1 MTDQTIQT
9 MVGVGDG
16 RLAAETTPVTG
27 TTTNA
32 YVIAYSANLQWA
44 QNTTI
49 VITNTGAANSLTYDV
64 RVYSHEASG
73 KPYTTTTNTV
83 AASDSDQII
92 LAKHSKVEVRVTD
105 TVSGDHTTFQID
117 SITGRM

>member
-1 MTDQTIQT
+1 MTDQA

-16 RLAAETTPVTG
+16 RLAAETTPETG
-27 TTTNA
+27 TTTNTYVVA
-32 YVIAYSANLQWA
+32 YTANLQWA

-49 VITNTGAANSLTYDV
+49 VVANTGAANSLTYDV
-64 RVYSHEASG
+64 RVYSHDASG

-83 AASDSDQII
+83 AAGDSDQII
-92 LAKHSKVEVRVTD
+92 LVKHSKVEVRVAD

-117 SITGRM
+117 SIAGRM

>member
-1 MTDQTIQT
+1 MTDQT

-27 TTTNA
+27 TTTDS
-32 YVIAYSANLQWA
+32 YVVAYSANLQWA

-49 VITNTGAANSLTYDV
+49 VITNTGATNSLTYDV

-73 KPYTTTTNTV
+73 KPYTTTSDDV
-83 AASDSDQII
+83 APSDSDQII
-92 LAKHSKVEVRVTD
+92 LAKHSKVEVRVKSTSSGASTD
-105 TVSGDHTTFQID
+105 FQID
-117 SITGRM
+117 SIAGR

>member
-1 MTDQTIQT
+1 MTDQT

-16 RLAAETTPVTG
+16 RLAAETTPATG

-32 YVIAYSANLQWA
+32 YVVAYTANLQWA
-44 QNTTI
+44 NRTTI
-49 VITNTGAANSLTYDV
+49 VITNTGTTNSLTYDV
-64 RVYSHEASG
+64 RVYSHDASG

-83 AASDSDQII
+83 AASDSDQVI
-92 LAKHSKVEVRVTD
+92 LAKHSKVEVRVID

-117 SITGRM
+117 SIAGRM